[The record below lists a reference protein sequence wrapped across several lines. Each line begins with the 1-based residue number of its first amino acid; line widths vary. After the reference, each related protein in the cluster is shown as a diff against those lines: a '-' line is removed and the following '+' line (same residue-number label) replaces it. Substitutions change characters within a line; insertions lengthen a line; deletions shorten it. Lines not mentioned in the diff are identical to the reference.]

1 MKLSKFRIRS
11 PQAVFVLLALLGSV
25 GTVQAGTPLL
35 GSTVT
40 TVNLYCSANNP
51 GYPVTVTLKPILAV
65 PTTTP
70 ATTYPISLA
79 SSPIAGVTVAVVGS
93 VTAISATN
101 ASTGISYTFTP
112 TAGCTAASS
121 QTYAFRVAPTTSG
134 TPVNDVQFTV
144 NVTDTN
150 FLTTTTPTITL
161 SCVNP
166 ASLSPV
172 AVVVKAV
179 TTVPAT
185 FTLTPVLPSA
195 PTGFTVA
202 AANGAASNIT
212 PANTTATGITYNF
225 TPLAA
230 CTLNSQ
236 PSSSQT
242 YTFKAATTGTTAAA
256 APDLAVTVVTI
267 SSLASPLVVPAVT
280 LNCTL
285 NGTYGAAPTGTLS
298 VTSAFPLST
307 TYTVTSATVPGW
319 LTVGTMTGQTTPN
332 TNSLTVANN
341 CGSFAGGTSNKAN
354 IHLSSTSGTI
364 TFADYVVVVTLNI
377 VSPTQL
383 SVTSPVSITYTQK
396 SGTAGSAL
404 VPVTVSSGPQL
415 LFTVDT
421 TTLPIW
427 LTVDTTSAMTPDSI
441 RFSTTP
447 AADQEA
453 PGAYSQ
459 NVHLKVQ
466 GQADTVL
473 QVNIQI
479 NSPTAHITVSSAN
492 TTATWVLG
500 NSSLPSATITLVS
513 SGGAVPYSITT
524 NGILTPPGTA
534 ITADLASGL
543 AYSFGVTIPIT
554 YSEAAFASAQ
564 TGTQLTGMATI
575 VWGSPAVTNVV
586 AFTVTVGSPLPTL
599 TSIWPSSLPTA
610 APGTTVNLTLTGTG
624 FIKSQSPTV
633 ATQVGISVS
642 GSYTPSAYLTATVTD
657 SSHINLAIVVPPG
670 GTSILPFD
678 TATNATVILSVCNP
692 VAGVCNSVAP
702 GSTAAFTIGSLPSI
716 SEMTNASAFIP
727 ETAVAPYD
735 IISLFGYNFCPTC
748 STSQVMLGSPDAN
761 LVYPQTL
768 SDGNQTPK
776 FLSVTFAETAS
787 PNTTAE
793 APLLF
798 GTDNQINL
806 LVPGAFAGYGGT
818 VNITVTAGG
827 VTSAAFPVTIKAA
840 DPGIFTVGSSGQGD
854 GAILSQSYTLVSQ
867 ANPALVR
874 EPSSGPTNLSD
885 SIQIYMSGL
894 GVPITGV
901 ANNASAASAGNA
913 ITNNHWSGDCIGAAN
928 YLTALNAPLGNN
940 TYSSIDGAVIQSSL
954 LNTLRL
960 PPCLGNNVT
969 TPTVSA
975 TVGGVNAVISY
986 AGWVPDSV
994 EGLYQVN
1001 VQLPSSTA
1009 LSVTQAVSLPVSVKV
1024 GGAGGV
1030 SSQTGVTV
1038 WVNPALTVTAP
1049 TELTGPIGSAWPTD
1063 SNAQV
1068 IASGGQSGYTYSLT
1082 SGVLPLGLSFNLDGT
1097 GSISGTPALLTNGYY
1112 QLTVT
1117 ATDSATPPV
1126 SGTVTFTITVT
1137 GGLEMV
1143 SSNSGPF
1150 AATFD
1155 VLSASLT
1162 TITPAGGIP
1171 GGYTFGLISST
1182 SQAPVTG
1189 LQINASGVISSQTT
1203 TMAGVYNMI
1212 AKAHDTSAPP
1222 LTGAYSF
1229 AINVALNMPAPSTTP
1244 RPSGTSAG
1252 VLATAVATGNSGT
1265 LVYSLDGASLTKGFL
1280 ISASSGALTV
1290 GTAPALANW
1299 GVTVTATDGT
1309 APANAAAVGTASVSF
1324 NVTTL
1329 MPQTITF
1336 GTAPSTQTYNGTN
1349 SQTVTVSA
1357 TATSGLTVSLT
1368 SATTSVCTGSG
1379 TASITVTI
1387 LTGGT
1392 CTIDATQAGNS
1403 TYAAAPGASQ
1413 GFTVSPGTQVITFS
1427 TPPTET
1433 AWDGGNGTTQ
1443 YTITATSTATMNNGV
1458 SFLPVTLNV
1467 SAGSS
1472 AVCSLV
1478 STAAGTITVGVIGP
1492 GTCTIQETQA
1502 GNASWAANNAITLQ
1516 FIVDAEGE

>member
-1 MKLSKFRIRS
+1 M
-11 PQAVFVLLALLGSV
+11 
-25 GTVQAGTPLL
+25 
-35 GSTVT
+35 
-40 TVNLYCSANNP
+40 
-51 GYPVTVTLKPILAV
+51 
-65 PTTTP
+65 
-70 ATTYPISLA
+70 
-79 SSPIAGVTVAVVGS
+79 
-93 VTAISATN
+93 
-101 ASTGISYTFTP
+101 
-112 TAGCTAASS
+112 
-121 QTYAFRVAPTTSG
+121 
-134 TPVNDVQFTV
+134 
-144 NVTDTN
+144 
-150 FLTTTTPTITL
+150 
-161 SCVNP
+161 
-166 ASLSPV
+166 
-172 AVVVKAV
+172 
-179 TTVPAT
+179 
-185 FTLTPVLPSA
+185 
-195 PTGFTVA
+195 
-202 AANGAASNIT
+202 
-212 PANTTATGITYNF
+212 
-225 TPLAA
+225 
-230 CTLNSQ
+230 
-236 PSSSQT
+236 
-242 YTFKAATTGTTAAA
+242 
-256 APDLAVTVVTI
+256 
-267 SSLASPLVVPAVT
+267 
-280 LNCTL
+280 
-285 NGTYGAAPTGTLS
+285 
-298 VTSAFPLST
+298 
-307 TYTVTSATVPGW
+307 
-319 LTVGTMTGQTTPN
+319 
-332 TNSLTVANN
+332 
-341 CGSFAGGTSNKAN
+341 
-354 IHLSSTSGTI
+354 
-364 TFADYVVVVTLNI
+364 
-377 VSPTQL
+377 
-383 SVTSPVSITYTQK
+383 TYTQK

-441 RFSTTP
+441 RFTTTP

-492 TTATWVLG
+492 TTANWVLG

-787 PNTTAE
+787 PNTTAQ

-854 GAILSQSYTLVSQ
+854 GAILSQAYTLVSQ
-867 ANPALVR
+867 ANPASVR
-874 EPSSGPTNLSD
+874 EPSGPTNLSD

-894 GVPITGV
+894 GAPITGV
-901 ANNASAASAGNA
+901 ANNNAAATVGNA
-913 ITNNHWSGDCIGAAN
+913 ITNNHWSGDCISTVSFLA
-928 YLTALNAPLGNN
+928 ALNAPLGNN

-1009 LSVTQAVSLPVSVKV
+1009 LSVTAAQREPVAVKI

-1038 WVNPALTVTAP
+1038 WVNPALTVSAP

-1063 SNAQV
+1063 TNAKV

-1082 SGVLPLGLSFNLDGT
+1082 SGLLPLGLSFNLDGT
-1097 GSISGTPALLTNGYY
+1097 GSISGTPALLTNASY

-1126 SGTVTFTITVT
+1126 SGTVTFTIIVT
-1137 GGLEMV
+1137 GGLEMG

-1150 AATFD
+1150 AATFGD
-1155 VLSASLT
+1155 LSASLT
-1162 TITPAGGIP
+1162 TITPEGGIN

-1182 SQAPVTG
+1182 SQAAVTG
-1189 LQINASGVISSQTT
+1189 LQISAGGVISSQTST
-1203 TMAGVYNMI
+1203 LAGVYNMT

-1222 LTGAYSF
+1222 LTGAYNF
-1229 AINVALNMPAPSTTP
+1229 TINVALNMPAPSTTP
-1244 RPSGTSAG
+1244 QASTGNGTSSAAQ
-1252 VLATAVATGNSGT
+1252 LALVVASGNTGTVSY
-1265 LVYSLDGASLTKGFL
+1265 LLD
-1280 ISASSGALTV
+1280 SASIAEGFVLSSTGHLTV

-1299 GVTVTATDGT
+1299 TVVVTATDGT
-1309 APANAAAVGTASVSF
+1309 APTNAAAAGTATVSF

-1329 MPQTITF
+1329 IAQTINF
-1336 GTAPSTQTYNGTN
+1336 GGAPATQTYNGTN

-1357 TATSGLTVSLT
+1357 TATSGLTVSLA

-1379 TASITVTI
+1379 TVSITVTI
-1387 LTGGT
+1387 LTAGT
-1392 CTIDATQAGNS
+1392 CTINATQAGNS
-1403 TYAAAPGASQ
+1403 TYGAAPGASQ
-1413 GFTVSPGTQVITFS
+1413 GFTVNPGTQAINFS
-1427 TPPTET
+1427 APPSET
-1433 AWDGGNGTTQ
+1433 AWDGGSDVQ

-1458 SFLPVTLNV
+1458 SYLPVTLSI

-1472 AVCSLV
+1472 AVCSVV
-1478 STAAGTITVGVIGP
+1478 SSAAGTITVSVIGP

-1502 GNASWAANNAITLQ
+1502 GNASWAANNATTMS
-1516 FIVDAEGE
+1516 FIVDPSGE